1 MGQSFG
7 RGTRLPWIRFKLTG
21 REQDGSR
28 CAAQLVWFSVER
40 LLIVELQQQSF
51 EDGDL
56 VVEERRPEHAEGEVA
71 LYTGVAQLL
80 PHGDQI
86 GNVLFVDLTQP
97 LALPDTDR
105 RTMVSIE
112 LDVDEVCLTV
122 KAGGLHVVRR
132 EHDLPA
138 KHGGGPQNLAHR
150 QDARD
155 CSLTS

>member
-56 VVEERRPEHAEGEVA
+56 VVG
-71 LYTGVAQLL
+71 
-80 PHGDQI
+80 
-86 GNVLFVDLTQP
+86 
-97 LALPDTDR
+97 
-105 RTMVSIE
+105 RT
-112 LDVDEVCLTV
+112 
-122 KAGGLHVVRR
+122 
-132 EHDLPA
+132 PA
-138 KHGGGPQNLAHR
+138 
-150 QDARD
+150 
-155 CSLTS
+155 